1 MLSNS
6 TSFSP
11 DFNISLFFII
21 YVCYDNHKFYR
32 FREGLCVLGI
42 LDKMMTL
49 PELFKS
55 AFCST
60 PTKLTADAVDSL
72 FKVEREEKESNKWK
86 REGQVLSSWMDYL
99 QDAEGIR
106 FLHIIDLNQTNV
118 VHTDIAIKENYI
130 VLSSKPI
137 TTGQYMLHEAAYT
150 NVTSL
155 PIGRYL

>member
-1 MLSNS
+1 M
-6 TSFSP
+6 
-11 DFNISLFFII
+11 
-21 YVCYDNHKFYR
+21 
-32 FREGLCVLGI
+32 
-42 LDKMMTL
+42 
-49 PELFKS
+49 
-55 AFCST
+55 
-60 PTKLTADAVDSL
+60 
-72 FKVEREEKESNKWK
+72 
-86 REGQVLSSWMDYL
+86 LSSWMDYL